1 MVPWYAWVGFAAG
14 LVARLALDLAIHRGA
29 KRMPHREALLWTLA
43 WVAVA
48 LAFAGVMWW
57 WRGPATAGEFVAGY
71 VIEWS
76 LSVDNV
82 FVFFL
87 ILAHLAVP
95 AAYQHRVLFWGVM
108 GAVLMR
114 LGFIVGGAAL
124 IHRFDWMTWV
134 FGALLLVTAVRFL
147 REREG
152 AASFE
157 ENSIFRV
164 VRRAIPMTDRYQGT
178 KLLTRANG
186 RLTATPL
193 LAAVVLVN
201 VIDVVF
207 AVDSIPAVFSVT
219 RDPFVAFTSNAL
231 AILGL
236 RSLYFV
242 VAGAVLSFYYLRPA
256 LATVLVFV
264 GGKMLLS
271 PWVELPL
278 ELSLGIIVGILGTG
292 IGVSV
297 FRGSRQRIGRSVRS
311 GTTRWATP
319 AKVTLI
325 LVASLLAASIVMVLA
340 FESIL

>member
-1 MVPWYAWVGFAAG
+1 MVPWYAWAGFVAG
-14 LVARLALDLAIHRGA
+14 LVVLLALDLVIHRGA
-29 KRMPHREALLWTLA
+29 KRMPHREAMLWTIA

-57 WRGPATAGEFVAGY
+57 WRGPQTAGEFVAGY

-87 ILAHLAVP
+87 ILANLAVP

-114 LGFIVGGAAL
+114 LGFIVGGATL

-134 FGALLLVTAVRFL
+134 FGAILLVTAVRFL
-147 REREG
+147 RDREG
-152 AASFE
+152 PASFE
-157 ENSIFRV
+157 ENRIFRV
-164 VRRAIPMTDRYQGT
+164 IRRSIPMTGHYQGT

-186 RLTATPL
+186 RLAATPL
-193 LAAVVLVN
+193 LAAVILVN
-201 VIDVVF
+201 IIDVVF

-236 RSLYFV
+236 RSLYFL
-242 VAGAVLSFYYLRPA
+242 VAGAVMSFYYLRPA
-256 LATVLVFV
+256 LATVLAFV
-264 GGKMLLS
+264 GGKMLVS
-271 PWVELPL
+271 PWVEFPL
-278 ELSLGIIVGILGTG
+278 GLSLGIIVGVLGTG
-292 IGVSV
+292 IAVSV
-297 FRGSRQRIGRSVRS
+297 FRSSRRRIGQRVRS
-311 GTTRWATP
+311 RMTRWATP

-325 LVASLLAASIVMVLA
+325 LVASLLATSIVMIIA
-340 FESIL
+340 FESIF